1 MDSEADKWLNELV
14 GVRRAVSEGVMLCD
28 WVDSMSRDMDD
39 VSCDIED
46 VSRDMLKSV
55 D

>member
-14 GVRRAVSEGVMLCD
+14 VVERTVSERLILCD
-28 WVDSMSRDMDD
+28 WVESMSRDVDD

-46 VSRDMLKSV
+46 VSRDMLKSE

>member
-14 GVRRAVSEGVMLCD
+14 GVRRTVSEGVMLCD
-28 WVDSMSRDMDD
+28 WVENMSRDIDN

-46 VSRDMLKSV
+46 VSRDMLKSE